1 MVGHRRLSKRSGEEY
16 QLPYLCIYLERC
28 PSVTCDL
35 LPILAVGA
43 CLPQR
48 RIWSNKLLYK
58 AWSVKWAAHLPLP
71 CCAHATTFPLAAR
84 GSRGNCLVSWPQA
97 NKFTKAG
104 GSRALVIHILASATA
119 DVALIST
126 APVYLCL
133 PCWSNDKN
141 WEHSNFPIK
150 THNTCCW
157 RASGRKVEGNKRQL
171 YPGHSLLYFNY
182 QIFIYSVLLMTL
194 WLKKHAWS

>member
-1 MVGHRRLSKRSGEEY
+1 MYLFRRMSFSDMWSFTLSGSGCLLTPAEDLVK
-16 QLPYLCIYLERC
+16 QASSQSLEREVGC
-28 PSVTCDL
+28 P
-35 LPILAVGA
+35 PPAAVLCPHNHPSPCCKREPG
-43 CLPQR
+43 
-48 RIWSNKLLYK
+48 K
-58 AWSVKWAAHLPLP
+58 LP
-71 CCAHATTFPLAAR
+71 CFLTT
-84 GSRGNCLVSWPQA
+84 A

-141 WEHSNFPIK
+141 WEHSIFPIK

-157 RASGRKVEGNKRQL
+157 RASGRKIEGNKRQL

-182 QIFIYSVLLMTL
+182 QIFIYCVLLMTL